1 MYRGQVRAKVTAAA
15 GKLCCRLSCAAAMLH
30 RNQTDTV
37 TFMVSKPRT
46 RFVDPCFP
54 GILDGLELALSAQ
67 GQACSRGLANG
78 LYLSFSFCMV
88 SPRLY
93 MAGLSPVAA
102 TQEQKAA
109 LRVLARGAD
118 RAEADRA
125 PALLLT
131 LEGWTSAR
139 TVQAFGVRED
149 RVRLWRSAFARGAG
163 PVL

>member
-1 MYRGQVRAKVTAAA
+1 
-15 GKLCCRLSCAAAMLH
+15 MLH

-37 TFMVSKPRT
+37 TFIVSKPWT

-54 GILDGLELALSAQ
+54 GILDGLELALSAH

-88 SPRLY
+88 SRRLD
-93 MAGLSPVAA
+93 MAGLSPVTASE
-102 TQEQKAA
+102 EQTAA
-109 LRVLARGAD
+109 LRVLAQGAD

-125 PALLLT
+125 RALLLT

-139 TVQAFGVRED
+139 IAQAFGVRED
-149 RVRLWRSAFARGAG
+149 RVQLWRSAFARGAG
-163 PVL
+163 PVP